1 MLILYIVTS
10 VIAGLIMTGGRSASA
25 QQRLITMGLP
35 IIFTPIMIGFPAGLL
50 VYWIAT
56 NVWTMGQ
63 QAVVRVF
70 FPPPPQPTPEEIK
83 ATRPPPP
90 PPRKREAK
98 ALSGLD

>member
-1 MLILYIVTS
+1 
-10 VIAGLIMTGGRSASA
+10 
-25 QQRLITMGLP
+25 MGLP

-63 QAVVRVF
+63 QAVVRALL
-70 FPPPPQPTPEEIK
+70 PAAAAGDAGGDQGDPSAPAASAQ
-83 ATRPPPP
+83 A
-90 PPRKREAK
+90 EAK